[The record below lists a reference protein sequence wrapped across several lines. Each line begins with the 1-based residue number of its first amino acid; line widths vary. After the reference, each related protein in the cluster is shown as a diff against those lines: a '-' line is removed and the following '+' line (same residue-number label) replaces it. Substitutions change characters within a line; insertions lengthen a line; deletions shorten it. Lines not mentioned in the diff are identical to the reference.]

1 MDDKKM
7 DNITSLKECTKI
19 SQVSNFSQDSQEDDG
34 TAIQDPNFSLNG
46 YQVVRGEFFAHLFE
60 PSVTLNKEKVSVN
73 SACIR
78 KLPKTDYVQFLVNP
92 AEKKLA
98 VKPCTEETRD
108 SFRWSST
115 SSDNRVHPKS
125 ITCRIFFAKVMK
137 LMGWDPRCRYKI
149 LGKLIRTKNDCL
161 FVFDL
166 TSAEMYKKKSSVAG
180 ERTSN
185 RAIYPEDWS
194 DQFGLSAKEHQDNVL
209 IKIFDDYTVFK
220 INKDEEKEAIINEP
234 YKPTKSEQPDSSA
247 ENGTDN
253 PDRADATDGAS
264 NSNESDDAGRTNE
277 ANEQD

>member
-7 DNITSLKECTKI
+7 DNITSLKECSKI
-19 SQVSNFSQDSQEDDG
+19 SQASKVSQDSQEDDG
-34 TAIQDPNFSLNG
+34 TIQDPSFSLNG

-92 AEKKLA
+92 TEKKLA
-98 VKPCTEETRD
+98 VKPCSEETRD

-137 LMGWDPRCRYKI
+137 LMGWDPRYRYKI
-149 LGKLIRTKNDCL
+149 LGKLIRTRTDCL

-166 TSAEMYKKKSSVAG
+166 TSAEMYKKKSSVNG
-180 ERTSN
+180 EKSSN
-185 RAIYPEDWS
+185 HAIYPEDWS

-234 YKPTKSEQPDSSA
+234 DKPTKSKQPDSST

-253 PDRADATDGAS
+253 TGRTNTADGAG
-264 NSNESDDAGRTNE
+264 NSNESDDAGRPDE
-277 ANEQD
+277 ATEQN